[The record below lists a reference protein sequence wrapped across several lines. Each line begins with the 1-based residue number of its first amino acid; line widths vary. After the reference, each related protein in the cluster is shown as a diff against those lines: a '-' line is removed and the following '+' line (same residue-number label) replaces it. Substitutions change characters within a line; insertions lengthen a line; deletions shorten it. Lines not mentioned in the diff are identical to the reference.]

1 MNAAA
6 DPSCEGRFVNPIT
19 DVCWRCIFP
28 LSLGGVQ
35 VGKGDQPDTPNPG
48 SPIQYCPAP
57 PPIFVR
63 IGLAIGYWEPM
74 AMTDVSRSPG
84 CMVNLGG
91 FSINLGK
98 TGMGTAKK
106 DDKQVNGAFYH
117 VHWYKYPLTYWL
129 NIITSAGCLEGGDMD
144 IAYLSEIDPTWV
156 DSSLTTILN
165 PEAVLFANPIAQGAC
180 AADAIASAFHLPL
193 DPLFWCAGSQGSM
206 YPFSGWAS
214 NESSPLQSSVL
225 LSERM
230 AYKLHRQGQIME
242 TVGADTAVCY
252 EYPSP
257 IIPKERWRY
266 QMVNM
271 YPDSGQCHPLGRSV
285 MRWEAGRNPP
295 NTRKNFGYL
304 MWRKRNCVFLWK
316 ESSETQLNIFILML
330 LLTGTAVAAGS
341 PGSPTTADREW
352 LKHQEDFSEQLRQ
365 HPDKQLQQ
373 ELEAQINRN
382 PLAKADRQYIDNL
395 ASQQRASAQG
405 KPSEGALYFVSFS
418 VPEEGLKR
426 MLHET
431 RQYGIPATL
440 RGLVNNDMKATTDA
454 VMRLVKDGVT
464 DGVQID
470 PTLYSQYNIRSVPAL
485 VVRCKAGFD
494 VVRGNIRLKQAL
506 EKVAE
511 KGDCADIARHMLGGN
526 Q

>member
-1 MNAAA
+1 
-6 DPSCEGRFVNPIT
+6 
-19 DVCWRCIFP
+19 
-28 LSLGGVQ
+28 
-35 VGKGDQPDTPNPG
+35 
-48 SPIQYCPAP
+48 
-57 PPIFVR
+57 
-63 IGLAIGYWEPM
+63 
-74 AMTDVSRSPG
+74 MTR
-84 CMVNLGG
+84 
-91 FSINLGK
+91 
-98 TGMGTAKK
+98 
-106 DDKQVNGAFYH
+106 
-117 VHWYKYPLTYWL
+117 
-129 NIITSAGCLEGGDMD
+129 
-144 IAYLSEIDPTWV
+144 
-156 DSSLTTILN
+156 
-165 PEAVLFANPIAQGAC
+165 
-180 AADAIASAFHLPL
+180 
-193 DPLFWCAGSQGSM
+193 
-206 YPFSGWAS
+206 
-214 NESSPLQSSVL
+214 
-225 LSERM
+225 
-230 AYKLHRQGQIME
+230 
-242 TVGADTAVCY
+242 
-252 EYPSP
+252 
-257 IIPKERWRY
+257 
-266 QMVNM
+266 
-271 YPDSGQCHPLGRSV
+271 
-285 MRWEAGRNPP
+285 
-295 NTRKNFGYL
+295 
-304 MWRKRNCVFLWK
+304 
-316 ESSETQLNIFILML
+316 LNIFILTL

-373 ELEAQINRN
+373 ELEVQINRN

-405 KPSEGALYFVSFS
+405 KPTEGALYFVSFS

-485 VVRCKAGFD
+485 VVRCQAGFD

-526 Q
+526 P